1 MRRPI
6 LFRLYYG
13 LVLAAAAAL
22 VALAW
27 GSRPEPPWPIVC
39 SGLALL
45 VLAEA
50 APVRLPGGGQMT
62 AGTMVD
68 VPLLLVVGPFWTA
81 AADVA
86 ATLVVQGLFRRRPLV
101 RVAHNASIY
110 VIGASPPPAP
120 TRGSAAGSAR
130 WSSPRGA
137 LALAACGVAFFLVN
151 STCVSVAIGLT
162 EGPSAWRVWQRN
174 FQSGILHHLAFVALG
189 TLAAVVWRA
198 TGAWGSPW
206 SHFPCSCHVTRS
218 RSRSS

>member
-1 MRRPI
+1 MNPSSAMRRPI

-110 VIGASPPPAP
+110 VIGAFA
-120 TRGSAAGSAR
+120 AAGAYTR
-130 WSSPRGA
+130 LGGRIGEVEFPEGA

-198 TGAWGSPW
+198 TGA
-206 SHFPCSCHVTRS
+206 
-218 RSRSS
+218 